1 MNRKCCLSCLLVSNN
16 HTDFCIRCGYDE
28 FSTSDDYVDQD
39 YLNGQNKLVILSL
52 LDKIEQIKQETRAFD
67 KMWKKVW
74 GTDKDLYSDIIP
86 MDDQKDFTHIL
97 DSLGD

>member
-1 MNRKCCLSCLLVSNN
+1 MSNN

-39 YLNGQNKLVILSL
+39 YLNSQNKLVISSL
-52 LDKIEQIKQETRAFD
+52 LDKIKQIKQETKAFD
-67 KMWKKVW
+67 KIWNKVW
-74 GTDKDLYSDIIP
+74 GTDKDLYSDMIP

>member
-28 FSTSDDYVDQD
+28 FSTSDEYVDQD

-74 GTDKDLYSDIIP
+74 DTDKDLDFDMIP
-86 MDDQKDFTHIL
+86 MDDQNDFTHIL